1 MQIFIE
7 ITEHKNRRSLSFL
20 SLEIEY
26 KIYFKT
32 DPVTGVR
39 IIINQSVGIVLD
51 PQIPCCLSGIKF
63 VFGGYI
69 LFFSGLCDEAVF

>member
-1 MQIFIE
+1 MHSFIE

-26 KIYFKT
+26 NIYLKT

-51 PQIPCCLSGIKF
+51 SQIPCCLSGIKF
-63 VFGGYI
+63 VWGSFSYAF
-69 LFFSGLCDEAVF
+69 LFSIM